1 MLDGRDSPKY
11 LDFCFLDYYS
21 KLIDMNKPI
30 EKKKIIIQIIT
41 MRFLLKKKAYLIRSL
56 RKVLLMSITRF

>member
-1 MLDGRDSPKY
+1 MSRWILFSDKKKGVLDGRDSPKY

-30 EKKKIIIQIIT
+30 EKKKIIHSNNYYAFFI
-41 MRFLLKKKAYLIRSL
+41 KKRKLI
-56 RKVLLMSITRF
+56 